1 MTHWLEEAEREERRK
16 QKRPSQ
22 ESARIQDKIF
32 RIQENYK
39 TNKEPYEDFIHY
51 FFDLCERANNLP
63 HEKKLPWAMIDFRAK
78 ESKLNNHLYNASTSE
93 RIEKNIVIKS
103 FPFFKRQHYKH
114 LRSIYF
120 NLSKKMNFVEVE
132 VRDDYLAKSR
142 LSLDEKDKNEI
153 LNDGLPRFKMI
164 YEVDIKRLDRQLA
177 TIVLDWLAFKNN
189 VQALP
194 FTEADYKYKNKEI

>member
-32 RIQENYK
+32 RIQENYNA
-39 TNKEPYEDFIHY
+39 NKELYEEFIHY

-63 HEKKLPWAMIDFRAK
+63 HEKKLPWVMIDFRAK
-78 ESKLNNHLYNASTSE
+78 ESKLSNHLYHASTSE

-120 NLSKKMNFVEVE
+120 SISKKMNYVEVE

-142 LSLDEKDKNEI
+142 LTTDEKDKPEI
-153 LNDGLPRFKMI
+153 LNDGLPRVKMI
-164 YEVDIKRLDRQLA
+164 FEIDIKRLDRQLA
-177 TIVLDWLAFKNN
+177 IAVLDWLAFKND
-189 VQALP
+189 VKALP
-194 FTEADYKYKNKEI
+194 FNEADFKYKNKE